1 MSNKLRVQELKDEL
15 AKRGLDTTG
24 LKAALVARLDEAL
37 EAEAKKDDK
46 ASDNGASSKVE
57 DKSTVV
63 DKDDEKA
70 AGKKTHARDD
80 DDDQAAQAAPKRV
93 KLEDVDNMLVSELK
107 DTLAEMGCST
117 AGVKAALKKRLKE
130 ALKAA
135 DNGTTSKD
143 KDKDKDKD
151 KAIVTDGNDAVE
163 DKKMVTTSKKGRAVL
178 DPQLPDH
185 IKQNF
190 HVIEDDKEV
199 YDAMLN
205 QTNVGG
211 NNNKYYVIQALEEDG
226 GKSFFLFT
234 RWGRVGAKGQQKLD
248 PQSSRS
254 HAKCSFESQF
264 YQKTNNVWQ
273 SRAKFEPVPGKY
285 TWLEMDYEDENAKQ
299 DQPDDVI
306 PKKPRGPSK
315 LKPEVEKLIKLIC
328 NINMMKQQ
336 MTEIGYDA
344 KKMPLGKLSKSTILK
359 GFEVLKRIAAAL
371 ESKASRSTLAELSSE
386 FYTTIPHDFGF
397 KNMSQFVIT
406 DAPTLKRKLEMV
418 EALGEIE
425 LASKI
430 LKPQDDDDDDPAYG
444 HYQNLKCKLEPV
456 PMDSADAEW
465 IKEYVSNTHAETHN
479 SYSLEVDQIYEV
491 VRENEDERYKP
502 FAGEKNRMLL
512 WHGSRLCNWTGILS
526 QGLRIAPPEAPVTGY
541 MFGKGVYFAD
551 MVSKSANYCYTNH
564 TENTGLLLLCE
575 VALGDMRELH
585 NSDYR
590 ADKLP
595 PGKLSTKG
603 VGATAPDPAQFKT
616 LDDGVVVPMGKPKSG
631 SKAGSLLYNEYIVYN
646 TAQIRMRYLLV
657 TKFNYKNWSSA
668 WQEAKAY
675 NFISAWRRGD
685 SEQPLVGNARLVIG
699 LRFRILL

>member
-1 MSNKLRVQELKDEL
+1 MSIKLRVQELRDEL

-24 LKAALVARLDEAL
+24 LKPALVARLDEAI
-37 EAEAKKDDK
+37 EAEDKKDDK
-46 ASDNGASSKVE
+46 ESDNGASSKDE

-63 DKDDEKA
+63 DKDEDKA
-70 AGKKTHARDD
+70 DGKKTHPRDD
-80 DDDQAAQAAPKRV
+80 DDDQTAQAAPKRV
-93 KLEDVDNMLVSELK
+93 KLEDVDGMLVAELK

-117 AGVKAALKKRLKE
+117 AGIKAALKKRLKD

-135 DNGTTSKD
+135 DKAQDASKAATKGATSKN
-143 KDKDKDKD
+143 KD
-151 KAIVTDGNDAVE
+151 KAVVTDGNDAE
-163 DKKMVTTSKKGRAVL
+163 EEKKIVTMSKKGRAVL

-185 IKQNF
+185 IQTNF
-190 HVIEDDKEV
+190 HVIEDGNDI

-226 GKSFFLFT
+226 GNKFFLFT

-248 PQSSRS
+248 STYSRQQ
-254 HAKCSFESQF
+254 AIMSFQNQF
-264 YQKTNNVWQ
+264 YSKTCNHWIN
-273 SRAKFEPVPGKY
+273 RAKFEPVPGKY
-285 TWLEMDYEDENAKQ
+285 TWLEMDYEDGDAEEEKPVNDK
-299 DQPDDVI
+299 
-306 PKKPRGPSK
+306 PKKPRGPTK

-359 GFEVLKRIAAAL
+359 GYDVLKRIAAAL

-386 FYTTIPHDFGF
+386 FYTVIPHDFGF

-406 DAPTLKRKLEMV
+406 DAPTLKKKLEMV

-430 LKPQDDDDDDPAYG
+430 LKPQDDDEDDPAFGQYKS
-444 HYQNLKCKLEPV
+444 LKCNLEPV
-456 PMDSADAEW
+456 PMDGADAEW
-465 IKEYVSNTHAETHN
+465 IKEYVSNTHAETHS
-479 SYSLEVDQIYEV
+479 SYALEVEQIYEV
-491 VRENEDERYKP
+491 GRENEDERFKP

-551 MVSKSANYCYTNH
+551 MVSKSANYCYTSPS
-564 TENTGLLLLCE
+564 ENTGILLLCE
-575 VALGDMRELH
+575 VALGEMRELYQ
-585 NSDYR
+585 SDYQ

-603 VGATAPDPAQFKT
+603 VGGTAPDPAQIKT
-616 LDDGVVVPMGKPKSG
+616 LDDGVVVPMGKAKSG
-631 SKAGSLLYNEYIVYN
+631 DRNGSLLYNEYIVYN
-646 TAQIRMRYLLV
+646 TAQIRMKYLLL
-657 TKFNYKNWSSA
+657 TKFEYKTRSYW
-668 WQEAKAY
+668 
-675 NFISAWRRGD
+675 
-685 SEQPLVGNARLVIG
+685 
-699 LRFRILL
+699 